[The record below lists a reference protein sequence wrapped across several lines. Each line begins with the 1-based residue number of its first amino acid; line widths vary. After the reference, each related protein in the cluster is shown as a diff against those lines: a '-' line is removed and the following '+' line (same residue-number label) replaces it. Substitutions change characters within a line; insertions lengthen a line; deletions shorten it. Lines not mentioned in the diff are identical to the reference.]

1 MQSTRTNLIHS
12 FKTHCFD
19 CVKQSC
25 RLRVIFYLREFCSL
39 DTNSIKSLMSRFN
52 QCHKNVWIYYYYYL
66 KLLMNN
72 DLKRKQKCLMNKN
85 HLFSAIITSENTI
98 MNHLIKK
105 SRSNELK
112 LTLIMSLLMSFSVE
126 NFISEVNALQI
137 LKRI

>member
-1 MQSTRTNLIHS
+1 
-12 FKTHCFD
+12 
-19 CVKQSC
+19 
-25 RLRVIFYLREFCSL
+25 
-39 DTNSIKSLMSRFN
+39 
-52 QCHKNVWIYYYYYL
+52 
-66 KLLMNN
+66 MNN